1 MKKTVKL
8 ILPTLLATIVLI
20 LNSNRINA
28 QDFSDFVKEFIADGT
43 ASSESFKTFSE
54 NKISTIDENGD
65 ATNESPSK
73 AFKYLKYF
81 FEFHKFLV
89 KESAI
94 FFSDGEYIVGLY
106 FHLNESGEWKLY
118 KYSAE
123 L

>member
-1 MKKTVKL
+1 MKKSFLFFTLVTA
-8 ILPTLLATIVLI
+8 ILFISTNIY
-20 LNSNRINA
+20 S
-28 QDFSDFVKEFIADGT
+28 QDFTDYAKEFIASGT
-43 ASSESFKTFSE
+43 ASSESFKTFCE

-65 ATNESPSK
+65 ATKESPSK

-94 FFSDGEYIVGLY
+94 FFSDGEYIIGLY
-106 FHLNESGEWKLY
+106 FHQNESGEWKLY
-118 KYSAE
+118 KYDAQ

>member
-1 MKKTVKL
+1 MKKL
-8 ILPTLLATIVLI
+8 YFFFTLLTAIIFMTTNIH
-20 LNSNRINA
+20 A
-28 QDFSDFVKEFIADGT
+28 QDFSDFAKEFIASGT
-43 ASSESFKTFSE
+43 TNSDTFKSLCE

-65 ATNESPSK
+65 AIKESPSK

-94 FFSDGEYIVGLY
+94 FFSDGEYIIGLY
-106 FHLNESGEWKLY
+106 FHQNESGEWKLY
-118 KYSAE
+118 KYDAQ

>member
-1 MKKTVKL
+1 MKKL
-8 ILPTLLATIVLI
+8 YFILLLLSAIIIVTTT
-20 LNSNRINA
+20 SNA
-28 QDFSDFVKEFIADGT
+28 QDFSDFAMEFIASGT
-43 ASSESFKTFSE
+43 TSSESFKTFCE

-65 ATNESPSK
+65 AIKESPSK

-81 FEFHKFLV
+81 FEFNKYLV

-106 FHLNESGEWKLY
+106 FHQNESGEWKLY
-118 KYSAE
+118 IYDAQ